1 METLKKNLRLLM
13 VIGIV
18 AMMGLTA
25 CEEEEE
31 KDEIME
37 TEEETIVDIASSDD
51 SYSTLVQAL
60 EKADLASTLKGDG
73 PFTVFAPTNEAFES
87 LLDDLGVG
95 SLDDLS
101 ADQLEPILLY
111 HVVSGNVMSTDLSNG
126 YVPTLSPGADDTK
139 ASLLINTDDGVML
152 NGSSAVTAAD
162 IEADNGVIHE
172 IDKVLMPPNVV
183 DMAINNGDFSTLVDA
198 VVKAELAETLS
209 GEGPF
214 TVFAPTNA
222 AFEELLSDLGA
233 SSLDDLTKDDL
244 IPILKYHVV
253 SGNVLS
259 SDLSSGRVTTLNGND
274 IAVDVSSSVMING
287 KSSVTAAD
295 IQGTNGVIH
304 VIDKVLLPDDAPKN
318 IVETA
323 SGDDQFSTLVEA
335 LTKADLASVLEGEGP
350 YTVFAPTNDAFS
362 DLLSELGVGS
372 LDDLTAEQLEPILLY
387 HVVSGNVM
395 STDLSNGYVPTLS
408 PGADDTKASLLINT
422 DDGVMLNGSSAVTAA
437 DIEADNGVIHEID
450 KVLMPP
456 NVVDMAI
463 NNGDFSTLVDA
474 VVKAELAETLSGEG
488 PFTVFAPT
496 NAAFEEL
503 LSDLGA
509 SSLDDLTK
517 DDLIPILKYHVV
529 SGNVLSSDLS
539 SGRVTTLNGNDI
551 AVDVSSSVMI
561 NGKSSVTAAD
571 IQGTNGVIHVIDKVL
586 LPDDAPK
593 NIVETASGD
602 DQFSTLVEALTKA
615 DLASVLEGEGPYTV
629 FAPTNDA
636 FSDLLSELGVG
647 SLDDLTAEQL

>member
-13 VIGIV
+13 VIGLV

-73 PFTVFAPTNEAFES
+73 PFTVFAPTNEAFEN

-111 HVVSGNVMSTDLSNG
+111 HVVSGKVMSSDLSNG
-126 YVPTLSPGADDTK
+126 YVPTLSPGTDDTK
-139 ASLLINTDDGVML
+139 ASLLINTDDRVML

-183 DMAINNGDFSTLVDA
+183 DMAINNGDFSTLVNA

-323 SGDDQFSTLVEA
+323 SGDDQFSTLVDA
-335 LTKADLASVLEGEGP
+335 LTKAELASALEGEGP
-350 YTVFAPTNDAFS
+350 FTVFAPTNDAFN
-362 DLLSELGVGS
+362 DLLAELGASS
-372 LDDLTAEQLEPILLY
+372 LDDLTADELEPILLY
-387 HVVSGNVM
+387 HVVSGKVM
-395 STDLSNGYVPTLS
+395 SGDLSNGYVNTLS
-408 PGADDTKASLLINT
+408 PGPNSTNTSMLVNT
-422 DDGVMLNGSSAVTAA
+422 DEGVTLNGSTSVTAA
-437 DIEADNGVIHEID
+437 DIEAYNGVIHVVD
-450 KVLMPP
+450 KVLLPP
-456 NVVDMAI
+456 TVVDIAI
-463 NNGDFSTLVDA
+463 NNSNFSTLVDA
-474 VVKAELAETLSGEG
+474 VVKAELVETLSSEG
-488 PFTVFAPT
+488 PFTIFAPT
-496 NAAFEEL
+496 NEAFEDL
-503 LSDLGA
+503 LSNLDGA
-509 SSLDDLTK
+509 SSLDDLSK
-517 DDLIPILKYHVV
+517 DDLVPILEYHVV
-529 SGNVLSSDLS
+529 SGNVRSGDFS
-539 SGRVTTLNGNDI
+539 SGDVETLNGDI
-551 AVDVSSSVMI
+551 QVDVGDENVTI
-561 NGKSSVTAAD
+561 NTDATVTAVD
-571 IQGTNGVIHVIDKVL
+571 IQGTNGVVHVIDKVL
-586 LPDDAPK
+586 IP
-593 NIVETASGD
+593 S
-602 DQFSTLVEALTKA
+602 
-615 DLASVLEGEGPYTV
+615 
-629 FAPTNDA
+629 
-636 FSDLLSELGVG
+636 SE
-647 SLDDLTAEQL
+647 

>member
-13 VIGIV
+13 VIGLV

-73 PFTVFAPTNEAFES
+73 PFTVFAPTNEAFEN

-111 HVVSGNVMSTDLSNG
+111 HVVSGKVMSSDLSNG
-126 YVPTLSPGADDTK
+126 YVPTLSPGTDDTK

-183 DMAINNGDFSTLVDA
+183 DMAINNGDFSTLVNA

-323 SGDDQFSTLVEA
+323 SGDDQFSTLVDA
-335 LTKADLASVLEGEGP
+335 LTKAELASALEGEGP
-350 YTVFAPTNDAFS
+350 FTVFAPTNDAFN
-362 DLLSELGVGS
+362 DLLAELGASS
-372 LDDLTAEQLEPILLY
+372 LDDLTADELEPILLY
-387 HVVSGNVM
+387 HVVSGKVM
-395 STDLSNGYVPTLS
+395 SGDLSNGYVNTLS
-408 PGADDTKASLLINT
+408 PGPNSTNTSMLVNT
-422 DDGVMLNGSSAVTAA
+422 DEGVTLNGSTSVTAA
-437 DIEADNGVIHEID
+437 DIEAYNGVIHVVD
-450 KVLMPP
+450 KVLLPP
-456 NVVDMAI
+456 TVVDIAI
-463 NNGDFSTLVDA
+463 NNSNFSTLVDA
-474 VVKAELAETLSGEG
+474 VVKAELVETLSSEG
-488 PFTVFAPT
+488 PFTIFAPT
-496 NAAFEEL
+496 NEAFEDL
-503 LSDLGA
+503 LSNLDGA
-509 SSLDDLTK
+509 SSLDDLSK
-517 DDLIPILKYHVV
+517 DDLVPILEYHVV
-529 SGNVLSSDLS
+529 SGNVRSGDLS
-539 SGRVTTLNGNDI
+539 SGDVETLNGDI
-551 AVDVSSSVMI
+551 QVDVGDENVTI
-561 NGKSSVTAAD
+561 NTDATVTAVD
-571 IQGTNGVIHVIDKVL
+571 IQGTNGVVHVIDKVL
-586 LPDDAPK
+586 IP
-593 NIVETASGD
+593 S
-602 DQFSTLVEALTKA
+602 
-615 DLASVLEGEGPYTV
+615 
-629 FAPTNDA
+629 
-636 FSDLLSELGVG
+636 SE
-647 SLDDLTAEQL
+647 